1 VEVTC
6 PACGSADVRSVPL
19 IWKEIMSGP
28 QPSSDVLA
36 AGLAQA
42 RVGSSAARALSKE
55 DQESLLADEL
65 APPQKQPDRPV
76 GGSCRDMVTG
86 ILMMLAGLALIVAG
100 VLRLAAKH
108 LMMGQIVTTV
118 LGSLVVA
125 AVGYAFFR
133 VGAPKPTFKQYEDR
147 LAAWNCMFLCVKC
160 GNRFA
165 QDV

>member
-1 VEVTC
+1 MELTC
-6 PACGSADVRSVPL
+6 PACGSADVRPVPL
-19 IWKEIMSGP
+19 LWKEITSGA

-36 AGLAQA
+36 AGLVQG

-55 DQESLLADEL
+55 GQESLLADEL
-65 APPQKQPDRPV
+65 APPEKAPDRPV
-76 GGSCRDMVTG
+76 GGSGGQMLTG

-100 VLRLAAKH
+100 VLRLGAKH
-108 LMMGQIVTTV
+108 LPMGRIVTTV
-118 LGSLVVA
+118 LGSLVLA

-133 VGAPKPTFKQYEDR
+133 VGAPKPTFKQYADR
-147 LAAWNCMFLCVKC
+147 LAAWNCTYLCVKC

>member
-1 VEVTC
+1 MELTC
-6 PACGSADVRSVPL
+6 PACGSADVRPVPL
-19 IWKEIMSGP
+19 LWKEITSGAR
-28 QPSSDVLA
+28 PSSDVLA

-42 RVGSSAARALSKE
+42 RVGRTAARALSKE
-55 DQESLLADEL
+55 GQESLLADEL
-65 APPQKQPDRPV
+65 APPEKAPDRPV
-76 GGSCRDMVTG
+76 GGSGGQMLTG

-100 VLRLAAKH
+100 VLRLGAKH
-108 LMMGQIVTTV
+108 LPMGRIVTTV
-118 LGSLVVA
+118 LGSLVLA

-147 LAAWNCMFLCVKC
+147 LSAWNCTYLCVKC